1 MILSRIIH
9 HLKTQNWTAVGL
21 EFLIVILGVVIGFQ
35 VTEWNTQRQAI
46 ARAELL
52 TTRLIED
59 LRNEQWRVEG
69 NAIYYAQVSDNA
81 QRAIDALEG
90 RRSVDDETLVIEAFR
105 ATQIFSFPVIR
116 TTYEEL
122 VATGTINLI
131 ADQALMTAAV
141 EYYETGPENLSLQDR
156 ERAYRR
162 AFARLADRAL
172 YEALAENCAEPRTLG
187 IGDFTV
193 LPEILDFPCDIDG
206 QDEAIAAMAARLRNS
221 DALLPLLRQRAIETS
236 IESASQIYWRNL
248 FAEILPPV
256 EIAE

>member
-9 HLKTQNWTAVGL
+9 HLKTQNWTAVAL

-131 ADQALMTAAV
+131 ADQALMAAAV

>member
-69 NAIYYAQVSDNA
+69 NAFYYAQVSDNA

-105 ATQIFSFPVIR
+105 ATQIFSFPIIS
-116 TTYEEL
+116 TTYAEL
-122 VATGTINLI
+122 VATGTISLV
-131 ADQALMTAAV
+131 ADDALMIAAV
-141 EYYETGPENLSLQDR
+141 EYYESGADVLSFQDR
-156 ERAYRR
+156 DRTYRST
-162 AFARLADRAL
+162 FFQLADRAL
-172 YEALAENCAEPRTLG
+172 VEALADNCAEPRTMG
-187 IGDFTV
+187 IGDYAA

-206 QDEAIAAMAARLRNS
+206 HDAAVTALAGRLRGNP
-221 DALLPLLRQRAIETS
+221 AILPLLRQRAVETLV
-236 IESASQIYWRNL
+236 ESRSQIYWRTL
-248 FAEILPPV
+248 FGQVLPPV
-256 EIAE
+256 EVSE

>member
-35 VTEWNTQRQAI
+35 VTEWNTQRQAL

-59 LRNEQWRVEG
+59 MRDEQWRVEG
-69 NAIYYAQVSDNA
+69 NAIYYGQVSDNA

-131 ADQALMTAAV
+131 ADQALMTGAV
-141 EYYETGPENLSLQDR
+141 EYYETGPDDLSLQDR
-156 ERAYRR
+156 DRAYRR
-162 AFARLADRAL
+162 AFARLSDLAL
-172 YEALAENCAEPRTLG
+172 YEALADNCAEPRTLG

-193 LPEILDFPCDIDG
+193 LPEILDFPCDIEG
-206 QDEAIAAMAARLRNS
+206 QDEAIATLAARLRS
-221 DALLPLLRQRAIETS
+221 SETLLPLLRQRAIETS

>member
-236 IESASQIYWRNL
+236 IESASQIYWQNL

-256 EIAE
+256 EATQ

>member
-35 VTEWNTQRQAI
+35 VTEWNAQRQAL

-59 LRNEQWRVEG
+59 MRDEQWRVEG
-69 NAIYYAQVSDNA
+69 NAIYYGQVSDNA

-131 ADQALMTAAV
+131 ADQALMAAAV

>member
-9 HLKTQNWTAVGL
+9 HLKTQNWTAVAL

-35 VTEWNTQRQAI
+35 VTEWNTQRQAL

-69 NAIYYAQVSDNA
+69 NAIYYTQVSDNA

-90 RRSVDDETLVIEAFR
+90 RRAVDDETLVIEAFR

-116 TTYEEL
+116 TTYAEL

-131 ADQALMTAAV
+131 ADEALMTAAM
-141 EYYETGPENLSLQDR
+141 EYYEAGPDDLGFLDR
-156 ERAYRR
+156 DRAYRR
-162 AFARLADRAL
+162 AFAGLADRAL
-172 YEALAENCAEPRTLG
+172 YEALADNCAEPRTLG

-193 LPEILDFPCDIDG
+193 LPEILDFPCDIEG
-206 QDEAIAAMAARLRNS
+206 QDEAIATLAARLRSS

-236 IESASQIYWRNL
+236 IESATQIYWRNL
-248 FAEILPPV
+248 FGEILPPV
-256 EIAE
+256 ESAE

>member
-9 HLKTQNWTAVGL
+9 HLKTQNWTAVAL

-35 VTEWNTQRQAI
+35 VTEWNTQRQAL

-59 LRNEQWRVEG
+59 MRDEQWRVEG
-69 NAIYYAQVSDNA
+69 NAIYYGQVSDNA